1 MSVLKLKVTTARPDS
16 YIEQNFQTAGG
27 NRQIAERIKQ
37 YVERVYTGNELA
49 ESASAAP
56 QINIVC
62 QGNEVQA
69 SGTLTGTSVV
79 ATDKVTINGVDFTC
93 VASGATGNQ
102 FNVGASD
109 TLTMAAL
116 AAAINASVT
125 AKIDGYVTASAAA
138 NVVTV
143 TAVAYGLSG
152 NMFTLTSADATIVAS
167 GSGFL
172 TGGAEDAGALTL
184 SF

>member
-1 MSVLKLKVTTARPDS
+1 MSVLKLKVTSARPDS

-69 SGTLTGTSVV
+69 SGTFTLTSVV
-79 ATDKVTINGVDFTC
+79 ATDAISINGVTFTA

-102 FNVGASD
+102 FNVGVSD
-109 TLTMAAL
+109 TATATNL

-125 AKIDGYVTASAAA
+125 ALVDNYVTASSSGT
-138 NVVTV
+138 VVTV
-143 TAVAYGLSG
+143 TSAFYGLAG
-152 NMFTLTSADATIVAS
+152 NQTLIASADGTIVAS
-167 GSGFL
+167 GARL